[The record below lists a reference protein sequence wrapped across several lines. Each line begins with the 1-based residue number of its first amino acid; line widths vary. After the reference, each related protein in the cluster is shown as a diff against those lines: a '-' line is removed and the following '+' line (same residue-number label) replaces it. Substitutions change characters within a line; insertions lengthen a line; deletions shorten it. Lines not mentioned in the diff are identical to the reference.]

1 MRTHAVAIVGS
12 GPSGFY
18 AAGALLDAEDP
29 PVRVDMF
36 DRLATP
42 WGLVRAG
49 VAPDHPKIKSVSGQY
64 EKIAARPG
72 FRFFGHVCLGE
83 DVTVDE
89 LLERYDAVIYAV
101 GSQTER
107 RLGIP
112 GEDRPGSLASV
123 DFVGWYNGHPDFAAM
138 DPDLGASRAVVI
150 GAGNVA
156 LDVARMLLLSEDE
169 LRGTDTADHAIEVLT
184 ASGVREVVVCG
195 RRGPVEAAFTTGELR
210 ELDDIDGLAVVVDP
224 VPVPDAAG
232 DADLPKAVRRNVELF
247 RKWAGDAAER
257 SSTLGAGDAAER
269 SSTPNAAAGPDA
281 AGERRMEFRFLR
293 SPVAILGDG
302 EDGPV
307 TGVELGI
314 NRLETDEDGRVRPVD
329 TGERETLE
337 CGLVL
342 RAVGYRGVALPGV
355 PFDEGTGTIPH
366 VEGRIEGRERE
377 YVVGWIKRGPT
388 GIIGTNRK
396 DANETVRVLLADLAS
411 GVRDDATIASA
422 EEVEEWLSER
432 CPDLVDLDGWDAI
445 DAHER
450 AAGQD
455 GGRPRVKVVDR
466 TTIMDLVRGG

>member
-49 VAPDHPKIKSVSGQY
+49 VAPDHPKIKSVSTQY
-64 EKIAARPG
+64 EKIAAQPG

-89 LLERYDAVIYAV
+89 LLERYDAIIYAV

-123 DFVGWYNGHPDFAAM
+123 DFVGWYNGHPDYARL
-138 DPDLGASRAVVI
+138 DPDLAASRAVVI

-156 LDVARMLLLSEDE
+156 LDVARMLLLTEDE
-169 LRGTDTADHAIEVLT
+169 LRGTDTADHAVEVLT
-184 ASGVREVVVCG
+184 TSGVREVVVCG
-195 RRGPVEAAFTTGELR
+195 RRGPAQAAFTTTELR
-210 ELDDIDGLAVVVDP
+210 ELNDLDDLAVVVDAAQ
-224 VPVPDAAG
+224 VPDAAG
-232 DADLPKAVRRNVELF
+232 DADLPKATRRNVELF
-247 RKWAGDAAER
+247 RKWAEASPGV
-257 SSTLGAGDAAER
+257 
-269 SSTPNAAAGPDA
+269 

-307 TGVELGI
+307 TGVELAV
-314 NRLETDEDGRVRPVD
+314 NRLETDDEGRVRPVD
-329 TGERETLE
+329 TGGRETLE

-355 PFDEGTGTIPH
+355 PFDAGSGTIPH
-366 VEGRIEGRERE
+366 AEGRIEGRERE

-396 DANETVRVLLADLAS
+396 DANETVRSLLADLAS
-411 GVRDDATIASA
+411 GAREDATIASA
-422 EEVEEWLSER
+422 EEVEEWLSGR
-432 CPDLVDLDGWDAI
+432 CPDLVDLDGWEAI

-450 AAGQD
+450 AAGET

-466 TTIMDLVRGG
+466 TAFMGLVRGGSAS

>member
-18 AAGALLDAEDP
+18 AAGALLDSEDP
-29 PVRVDMF
+29 PVRVDMY

-49 VAPDHPKIKSVSGQY
+49 VAPDHPKIKSVSNQY

-72 FRFFGHVCLGE
+72 FRFFGHVHVGE
-83 DVTVDE
+83 DVSVDE
-89 LLERYDAVIYAV
+89 LLDRYDAVIYAV

-107 RLGIP
+107 RLGIE

-123 DFVGWYNGHPDFAAM
+123 DFVGWYNGHPDYV
-138 DPDLGASRAVVI
+138 DLSPDLSAERAVVI

-156 LDVARMLLLSEDE
+156 LDVARMLLLGEDD
-169 LRGTDTADHAIEVLT
+169 LRATDTADHAIESFV
-184 ASGVREVVVCG
+184 ASTVTEVVVCG
-195 RRGPVEAAFTTGELR
+195 RRGPVEAAFTTTELR
-210 ELDDIDGLAVVVDP
+210 ELDDIDGLTTVVDP
-224 VPVPDAAG
+224 AQVPPVEG
-232 DADLPKAVRRNVELF
+232 DADLVKGTRRNVEIL
-247 RKWAGDAAER
+247 RGWAER
-257 SSTLGAGDAAER
+257 GPD
-269 SSTPNAAAGPDA
+269 PDA
-281 AGERRMEFRFLR
+281 ARRMEFRFLR
-293 SPVAILGDG
+293 SPLRVLGDG
-302 EDGPV
+302 DEGPV
-307 TGVELGI
+307 TGVELAV
-314 NRLETDEDGRVRPVD
+314 NRLEADDDGRVRPVD
-329 TGERETLE
+329 TGERETVE

-342 RAVGYRGVALPGV
+342 RAVGYRGMALPGV
-355 PFDEGTGTIPH
+355 PFDDASGTIPNH
-366 VEGRIEGRERE
+366 EGRIDDRERE

-396 DANETVRVLLADLAS
+396 DANETVRGVLADLAGGS
-411 GVRDDATIASA
+411 REDATVASA
-422 EEVEEWLSER
+422 EEVEEWLSGR

-466 TTIMDLVRGG
+466 SSFMDLVRPQ

>member
-1 MRTHAVAIVGS
+1 MRTHAVAVVGS

-18 AAGALLDAEDP
+18 AAGALLDSDDP

-64 EKIAARPG
+64 EQIAARPG

-83 DVTVDE
+83 DVTVEE
-89 LLERYDAVIYAV
+89 LLERYDAVVYAV

-123 DFVGWYNGHPDFAAM
+123 DFVGWYNGHPDYVDL
-138 DPDLGASRAVVI
+138 DPDLDAERAVVI

-156 LDVARMLLLSEDE
+156 LDVARMLLLPEDD
-169 LRGTDTADHAIEVLT
+169 LRATDTADHAIEAFA
-184 ASGVREVVVCG
+184 ASRVREVIICG
-195 RRGPVEAAFTTGELR
+195 RRGPVEAAFTTTELR
-210 ELDDIDGLAVVVDP
+210 ELADIDGLALVVDP
-224 VPVPDAAG
+224 AQFPDAAG
-232 DADLPKAVRRNVELF
+232 DADLPKATRRNVELL
-247 RKWAGDAAER
+247 RGWAD
-257 SSTLGAGDAAER
+257 
-269 SSTPNAAAGPDA
+269 AGPDESA
-281 AGERRMEFRFLR
+281 ERRMEFRFLR
-293 SPVAILGDG
+293 SPVEILGDG

-307 TGVELGI
+307 RGVELAI
-314 NRLETDEDGRVRPVD
+314 NRLETGDDGRVRPVD
-329 TGERETLE
+329 TGERETVE

-355 PFDEGTGTIPH
+355 PFDDGSGTIPH
-366 VEGRIEGRERE
+366 AEGRIEGRERE
-377 YVVGWIKRGPT
+377 YVVGWIKRGPS

-396 DANETVRVLLADLAS
+396 DANETVRALLADLAT
-411 GVRDDATIASA
+411 GTREDAAIASA
-422 EEVEEWLSER
+422 EDVEEWLSGR
-432 CPDLVDLDGWDAI
+432 CPELVDLDGWEAI

-450 AAGQD
+450 AAGED
-455 GGRPRVKVVDR
+455 GGRPRVKVVHR
-466 TTIMDLVRGG
+466 GHLMDLVRSRS

>member
-18 AAGALLDAEDP
+18 AAGALLDSTDP

-64 EKIAARPG
+64 EKIAAQPG

-83 DVTVDE
+83 DVNVEE
-89 LLERYDAVIYAV
+89 LLERYDAVVYAV

-112 GEDRPGSLASV
+112 GEDRPGSHASV
-123 DFVGWYNGHPDFAAM
+123 DFVGWYNGHPDYVGL
-138 DPDLGASRAVVI
+138 DPDLAAERAVVI

-156 LDVARMLLLSEDE
+156 LDVARMLLLPEDD
-169 LRGTDTADHAIEVLT
+169 LRATDTADHAIEAFA
-184 ASGVREVVVCG
+184 ASGVHEAVVCG
-195 RRGPVEAAFTTGELR
+195 RRGPVEAAFTTTELR
-210 ELDDIDGLAVVVDP
+210 ELADIDGLTLVVDP
-224 VPVPDAAG
+224 AQFPDPAG
-232 DADLPKAVRRNVELF
+232 DADLPKATRRNVELM
-247 RKWAGDAAER
+247 RGWAD
-257 SSTLGAGDAAER
+257 
-269 SSTPNAAAGPDA
+269 AGPDESA
-281 AGERRMEFRFLR
+281 ERRMEFRFLR
-293 SPVAILGDG
+293 SPVEILGDG

-307 TGVELGI
+307 RGVELAI
-314 NRLETDEDGRVRPVD
+314 NRLEADDDGRVRPVD
-329 TGERETLE
+329 TGERETVE

-355 PFDEGTGTIPH
+355 PFDDGSGTIPH
-366 VEGRIEGRERE
+366 AEGRIEGRDRE
-377 YVVGWIKRGPT
+377 YVVGWIKRGPS

-396 DANETVRVLLADLAS
+396 DANETVRGLLADLAT
-411 GVRDDATIASA
+411 GAREDATIASA
-422 EEVEEWLSER
+422 EDVEDWLSDR
-432 CPDLVDLDGWDAI
+432 CPDLVDLDGWEAI

-450 AAGQD
+450 AAGEG
-455 GGRPRVKVVDR
+455 GGRPRVKVVHRDHL
-466 TTIMDLVRGG
+466 MGLVRERL

>member
-18 AAGALLDAEDP
+18 AAGALLDSEDP

-49 VAPDHPKIKSVSGQY
+49 VAPDHPKIKSVSTQY

-107 RLGIP
+107 RLGVP
-112 GEDRPGSLASV
+112 GEDRPGSIASV
-123 DFVGWYNGHPDFAAM
+123 DFVGWYNGHPDHVGLEPGLHAE
-138 DPDLGASRAVVI
+138 RAVVI

-156 LDVARMLLLSEDE
+156 LDVARMLLLPEDD
-169 LRGTDTADHAIEVLT
+169 LRSTDTADHAIEALT
-184 ASGVREVVVCG
+184 ASSVREVVVCG
-195 RRGPVEAAFTTGELR
+195 RRGPAEAAFTTTELR
-210 ELDDIDGLAVVVDP
+210 ELDEIEGLTLVVDP
-224 VPVPDAAG
+224 AQVPDEAG
-232 DADLPKAVRRNVELF
+232 DADLPKATRRNVESL
-247 RKWAGDAAER
+247 RRW
-257 SSTLGAGDAAER
+257 
-269 SSTPNAAAGPDA
+269 AAAGPAPDA
-281 AGERRMEFRFLR
+281 QRRMEFRFLR
-293 SPVAILGDG
+293 SPVSIEGEGD
-302 EDGPV
+302 DGPV
-307 TGVELGI
+307 TGVELAV
-314 NRLETDEDGRVRPVD
+314 NRLETGDDGRVRPVD

-355 PFDEGTGTIPH
+355 PFDEGSGTIPH
-366 VEGRIEGRERE
+366 AEGRIEGRDRE

-396 DANETVRVLLADLAS
+396 DANETVRTLLADLAT
-411 GVRDDATIASA
+411 GTREDATIAPP
-422 EEVEEWLSER
+422 EDVEEWLSQR
-432 CPDLVDLDGWDAI
+432 CTDLVDLDGWEAI

-450 AAGQD
+450 GAGSG
-455 GGRPRVKVVDR
+455 GGRPRVKLVDR
-466 TTIMDLVRGG
+466 AAFLDLIRSRA

>member
-49 VAPDHPKIKSVSGQY
+49 VAPDHPKIKSVSTQY

-83 DVTVDE
+83 DVTVEE
-89 LLERYDAVIYAV
+89 LLERYDAVVYAV

-123 DFVGWYNGHPDFAAM
+123 DFVGWYNGHPDYAGL

-156 LDVARMLLLSEDE
+156 LDVARMLLLTEDE
-169 LRGTDTADHAIEVLT
+169 LRGTDTADHAVDVLT

-195 RRGPVEAAFTTGELR
+195 RRGPVEAAFTTTELR
-210 ELDDIDGLAVVVDP
+210 ELNDLEGLAVAVDP
-224 VPVPDAAG
+224 AQVPDAAG
-232 DADLPKAVRRNVELF
+232 DADLPKATRRNVELF
-247 RKWAGDAAER
+247 RSWAG
-257 SSTLGAGDAAER
+257 
-269 SSTPNAAAGPDA
+269 AGPDA
-281 AGERRMEFRFLR
+281 EAPRRMEFRFLR
-293 SPVAILGDG
+293 SPVAILGEG

-314 NRLETDEDGRVRPVD
+314 NRLETDDEGRVRPVD

-337 CGLVL
+337 CGVVL

-355 PFDEGTGTIPH
+355 PFDDRTGTIPH

-396 DANETVRVLLADLAS
+396 DANETVRGLLADLAS
-411 GVRDDATIASA
+411 GAREDATIASA
-422 EEVEEWLSER
+422 EEVEEWLSGR
-432 CPDLVDLDGWDAI
+432 CPDLVDLDGWEAI

-450 AAGQD
+450 AAGED
-455 GGRPRVKVVDR
+455 GGQPRRKIVDR
-466 TTIMDLVRGG
+466 TAFMDLVREQARAR

>member
-18 AAGALLDAEDP
+18 AAGSLLDSTDP

-49 VAPDHPKIKSVSGQY
+49 VAPDHPKIKSVSTQY

-112 GEDRPGSLASV
+112 GEDRAGSLASV
-123 DFVGWYNGHPDFAAM
+123 DFVGWYNGHPDYADL
-138 DPDLGASRAVVI
+138 DPDLTASRAVVI

-156 LDVARMLLLSEDE
+156 LDVARMLLLPEDD
-169 LRGTDTADHAIEVLT
+169 LRGTDTADHAIEVFA
-184 ASGVREVVVCG
+184 ASSVREVVVCG
-195 RRGPVEAAFTTGELR
+195 RRGPVEAAFTTSELR
-210 ELDDIDGLAVVVDP
+210 ELDDIDGLTVVVDP
-224 VPVPDAAG
+224 AQVPDAAG
-232 DADLPKAVRRNVELF
+232 DADLPKATRRNVELF
-247 RKWAGDAAER
+247 RKWAEAGAEA
-257 SSTLGAGDAAER
+257 GAEA
-269 SSTPNAAAGPDA
+269 
-281 AGERRMEFRFLR
+281 ERRMEFRFLR
-293 SPVAILGDG
+293 SPVEILGEGD
-302 EDGPV
+302 DGPV

-314 NRLETDEDGRVRPVD
+314 NRLETDDEGRVRPVD
-329 TGERETLE
+329 TGERESVE

-342 RAVGYRGVALPGV
+342 RAVGYRGVALPDV
-355 PFDEGTGTIPH
+355 PFDEGSGTIPH
-366 VEGRIEGRERE
+366 AEGRIEGRDRE
-377 YVVGWIKRGPT
+377 YVVGWIKRGPS

-411 GVRDDATIASA
+411 GAREDASIASP
-422 EEVEEWLSER
+422 EEVEEWLSGR
-432 CPDLVDLDGWDAI
+432 CPELVDLDGWGAI

-450 AAGQD
+450 SAGEG

-466 TTIMDLVRGG
+466 SSLMDLVRQRS

>member
-18 AAGALLDAEDP
+18 AAGALLDSAEP
-29 PVRVDMF
+29 PIRVDMY

-64 EKIAARPG
+64 EKIAAQPG

-83 DVTVDE
+83 DVTSEE
-89 LLERYDAVIYAV
+89 LLERYDAVVYAV

-107 RLGIP
+107 RLGIE
-112 GEDRPGSLASV
+112 GEDRPGSYASV
-123 DFVGWYNGHPDFAAM
+123 DFVGWYNGHPDYVDLA
-138 DPDLGASRAVVI
+138 PDLGVERAVVI

-156 LDVARMLLLSEDE
+156 LDVARMLLLPESD
-169 LRGTDTADHAIEVLT
+169 LRPTDTADYAIEAL
-184 ASGVREVVVCG
+184 ARSSVREVVICG
-195 RRGPVEAAFTTGELR
+195 RRGPVQAAFTTTELR
-210 ELDDIDGLAVVVDP
+210 ELDDIEGLALVVDAARF
-224 VPVPDAAG
+224 PDAAG
-232 DADLPKAVRRNVELF
+232 DEDLPKATRRNVELF
-247 RKWAGDAAER
+247 RRWAEAGPAPGAER
-257 SSTLGAGDAAER
+257 T
-269 SSTPNAAAGPDA
+269 
-281 AGERRMEFRFLR
+281 MEFRFLR
-293 SPVAILGDG
+293 SPVRILGEGD
-302 EDGPV
+302 DGPV
-307 TGVELGI
+307 TGVELAV
-314 NRLETDEDGRVRPVD
+314 NRLETDDEGRVRPVD
-329 TGERETLE
+329 TGERETVE

-355 PFDEGTGTIPH
+355 PFDEGSGTIPH
-366 VEGRIEGRERE
+366 TEGRIAGRERE

-396 DANETVRVLLADLAS
+396 DANETVRSLLADLSS
-411 GVRDDATIASA
+411 GAREDATIASA
-422 EEVEEWLSER
+422 EDVEEWISHR
-432 CPDLVDLDGWDAI
+432 CPDLVDLDGWEAI

-466 TTIMDLVRGG
+466 TAFMDLVRERM

>member
-18 AAGALLDAEDP
+18 AAGALLDSEDP

-49 VAPDHPKIKSVSGQY
+49 VAPDHPKIKSVSTQY

-83 DVTVDE
+83 DVTVEE

-107 RLGIP
+107 RLGVP
-112 GEDRPGSLASV
+112 GEDRPGSIASV
-123 DFVGWYNGHPDFAAM
+123 DFVGWYNGHPDHVGLEPGLAAE
-138 DPDLGASRAVVI
+138 RAVVI

-156 LDVARMLLLSEDE
+156 LDVARMLLLPEEE
-169 LRGTDTADHAIEVLT
+169 LRSTDTADHAIEALT
-184 ASGVREVVVCG
+184 ASGVREVIVCG
-195 RRGPVEAAFTTGELR
+195 RRGPVEAAFTTTELR
-210 ELDDIDGLAVVVDP
+210 ELDEIEGLTLVVDP
-224 VPVPDAAG
+224 AQVPDEAG
-232 DADLPKAVRRNVELF
+232 DADLPKATRRNVEIL
-247 RKWAGDAAER
+247 RRW
-257 SSTLGAGDAAER
+257 
-269 SSTPNAAAGPDA
+269 AAAGPRPDA
-281 AGERRMEFRFLR
+281 ERRLEFRFLR
-293 SPVAILGDG
+293 SPLAIDG
-302 EDGPV
+302 EGDDGPV
-307 TGVELGI
+307 TGVELSV
-314 NRLETDEDGRVRPVD
+314 NRLETGDDGRVRPVD

-355 PFDEGTGTIPH
+355 PFDERSGTIPH
-366 VEGRIEGRERE
+366 AEGRIEGRDRE

-396 DANETVRVLLADLAS
+396 DANETVRTLLADLS
-411 GVRDDATIASA
+411 TGVRDGATIAA
-422 EEVEEWLSER
+422 PEDVEEWLSQR
-432 CPDLVDLDGWDAI
+432 CTDLVDLDGWEAI

-450 AAGQD
+450 GAGSG
-455 GGRPRVKVVDR
+455 GGRPRVKLVDR
-466 TTIMDLVRGG
+466 AAFLDLIRSRA

>member
-18 AAGALLDAEDP
+18 AAGALLDSTDP

-64 EKIAARPG
+64 EKIAAQPG

-83 DVTVDE
+83 DVSVED
-89 LLERYDAVIYAV
+89 LLERYDAVVYAV

-112 GEDRPGSLASV
+112 GEDRPGSHASV
-123 DFVGWYNGHPDFAAM
+123 DFVGWYNGHPDYVGL
-138 DPDLGASRAVVI
+138 DPDLAAERAVVI

-156 LDVARMLLLSEDE
+156 LDVARMLLLPDDD
-169 LRGTDTADHAIEVLT
+169 LRTTDTADHAIEALA
-184 ASGVREVVVCG
+184 ASGVREVVICG
-195 RRGPVEAAFTTGELR
+195 RRGPVEAAFTTTELR
-210 ELDDIDGLAVVVDP
+210 ELGDIDGLTLVVDP
-224 VPVPDAAG
+224 AQFPDASG
-232 DADLPKAVRRNVELF
+232 DADLPKATRRNVELM
-247 RKWAGDAAER
+247 RGWAEA
-257 SSTLGAGDAAER
+257 GADESA
-269 SSTPNAAAGPDA
+269 
-281 AGERRMEFRFLR
+281 ERRMEFRFLR
-293 SPVAILGDG
+293 SPVKILGDG

-307 TGVELGI
+307 RGVELAI
-314 NRLETDEDGRVRPVD
+314 NRLEADDDGRVRPVD
-329 TGERETLE
+329 TGERETVE

-355 PFDEGTGTIPH
+355 PFDDGSGTIPH
-366 VEGRIEGRERE
+366 AEGRIEGRDRE
-377 YVVGWIKRGPT
+377 YVVGWIKRGPS

-396 DANETVRVLLADLAS
+396 DANETVRGLLADLAT
-411 GVRDDATIASA
+411 GAREDATIASA
-422 EEVEEWLSER
+422 EEVEKWLSGR
-432 CPDLVDLDGWDAI
+432 CPELVDLDGWEAI

-450 AAGQD
+450 AAGED
-455 GGRPRVKVVDR
+455 GGRPRVKVVQR
-466 TTIMDLVRGG
+466 EHLMGVVRERS

>member
-18 AAGALLDAEDP
+18 AAGALLDSTDP
-29 PVRVDMF
+29 PVRVDMY

-64 EKIAARPG
+64 EKIAAQPG

-83 DVTVDE
+83 DVTTEE
-89 LLERYDAVIYAV
+89 LLERYDAVVYAV

-107 RLGIP
+107 RLGIE
-112 GEDRPGSLASV
+112 GEDRAGSHASV
-123 DFVGWYNGHPDFAAM
+123 DFVGWYNGHPDYVGLA
-138 DPDLGASRAVVI
+138 PDLGAERAVVI

-156 LDVARMLLLSEDE
+156 LDVARMLLLPEDD
-169 LRGTDTADHAIEVLT
+169 LRPTDTADHAIEAL
-184 ASGVREVVVCG
+184 AGSSVREVVVCG
-195 RRGPVEAAFTTGELR
+195 RRGPVQAAFTTTELR
-210 ELDDIDGLAVVVDP
+210 ELDDIDGLGIVVDP
-224 VPVPDAAG
+224 AQFPDAAG
-232 DADLPKAVRRNVELF
+232 DEDLPKATRRNVESF
-247 RKWAGDAAER
+247 RRWAEAGPAEGAER
-257 SSTLGAGDAAER
+257 RL
-269 SSTPNAAAGPDA
+269 
-281 AGERRMEFRFLR
+281 EFRFLR
-293 SPVAILGDG
+293 SPVQILGEDA
-302 EDGPV
+302 DGPV
-307 TGVELGI
+307 TGVELAV
-314 NRLETDEDGRVRPVD
+314 NRLETDDDGRVRPVD
-329 TGERETLE
+329 TGERETVE

-355 PFDEGTGTIPH
+355 PFDEGSGTIPH
-366 VEGRIEGRERE
+366 TEGRIEGRERE

-396 DANETVRVLLADLAS
+396 DANETVRALLADLTS
-411 GVRDDATIASA
+411 GQREDAVIASA

-432 CPDLVDLDGWDAI
+432 VPDLVDLDGWEAI

-450 AAGQD
+450 AAGEG

-466 TTIMDLVRGG
+466 GDFMSLVRERM

>member
-18 AAGALLDAEDP
+18 AAGALLDSEDP

-49 VAPDHPKIKSVSGQY
+49 VAPDHPKIKSVSTQY

-107 RLGIP
+107 RLGVP
-112 GEDRPGSLASV
+112 GEDRPGSIASV
-123 DFVGWYNGHPDFAAM
+123 DFVGWYNGHPDHVGLEPGLAAE
-138 DPDLGASRAVVI
+138 RAVVI

-156 LDVARMLLLSEDE
+156 LDVARMLLLPEEE
-169 LRGTDTADHAIEVLT
+169 LRSTDTADHAIEALT

-195 RRGPVEAAFTTGELR
+195 RRGPVEAAFTTTELR
-210 ELDDIDGLAVVVDP
+210 ELDEIEGLTLVVDP
-224 VPVPDAAG
+224 AQVPDEAG
-232 DADLPKAVRRNVELF
+232 DADLPKATRRNVEIL
-247 RKWAGDAAER
+247 RRW
-257 SSTLGAGDAAER
+257 
-269 SSTPNAAAGPDA
+269 AAAGPLPEA
-281 AGERRMEFRFLR
+281 ARRLEFRFLR
-293 SPVAILGDG
+293 SPLAIVGEGD
-302 EDGPV
+302 DGPV
-307 TGVELGI
+307 TGVALSV
-314 NRLETDEDGRVRPVD
+314 NRLETGDDGRVRPVD
-329 TGERETLE
+329 AGERETVE
-337 CGLVL
+337 CGLLL

-355 PFDEGTGTIPH
+355 PFDEGSGTIPH
-366 VEGRIEGRERE
+366 TEGRIEGRDRE

-396 DANETVRVLLADLAS
+396 DANETVRTLLADLSTGA
-411 GVRDDATIASA
+411 REDATIAA
-422 EEVEEWLSER
+422 PEDVEEWLSQR
-432 CPDLVDLDGWDAI
+432 CTDLVDLDGWEAI

-450 AAGQD
+450 GAGSG
-455 GGRPRVKVVDR
+455 GGRPRVKLVDR
-466 TTIMDLVRGG
+466 AAFLGLIRSRA

>member
-18 AAGALLDAEDP
+18 TAGALLDAEDP

-64 EKIAARPG
+64 EKIAAQPG

-83 DVTVDE
+83 DITVDE
-89 LLERYDAVIYAV
+89 LLERYDAVVYAV

-123 DFVGWYNGHPDFAAM
+123 DFVGWYNGHPDYAGL
-138 DPDLGASRAVVI
+138 DPDLAASRAVVI

-156 LDVARMLLLSEDE
+156 LDVARMLLLTEDE
-169 LRGTDTADHAIEVLT
+169 LRGTDTADHAVDVLT
-184 ASGVREVVVCG
+184 ASGVREVVLCG
-195 RRGPVEAAFTTGELR
+195 RRGPAQAAFTTTELR
-210 ELDDIDGLAVVVDP
+210 ELDDLDGLGVMVDP
-224 VPVPDAAG
+224 TQVPDEAG
-232 DADLPKAVRRNVELF
+232 DADLPRATRRNVELF
-247 RKWAGDAAER
+247 RKWAG
-257 SSTLGAGDAAER
+257 TGDTADVA
-269 SSTPNAAAGPDA
+269 
-281 AGERRMEFRFLR
+281 ERRMAFRFLR

-314 NRLETDEDGRVRPVD
+314 NRLETDDEGRVRAVD
-329 TGERETLE
+329 TGERETVE

-355 PFDEGTGTIPH
+355 PFDEGSGTIPH

-396 DANETVRVLLADLAS
+396 DGNETARALLADLA
-411 GVRDDATIASA
+411 GGTREDTTIAGP
-422 EEVEEWLSER
+422 EEIEKWLSGR
-432 CPDLVDLDGWDAI
+432 CPDLVDLDGWGVI

-466 TTIMDLVRGG
+466 STLMDLVREQTRAH

>member
-1 MRTHAVAIVGS
+1 
-12 GPSGFY
+12 
-18 AAGALLDAEDP
+18 
-29 PVRVDMF
+29 MF

-49 VAPDHPKIKSVSGQY
+49 VAPDHPKIKSVSTQY
-64 EKIAARPG
+64 EKIAAQPG

-83 DVTVDE
+83 DVTVEE
-89 LLERYDAVIYAV
+89 LLERYDAVVYAV

-123 DFVGWYNGHPDFAAM
+123 DFVGWYNGHPDYAGLE
-138 DPDLGASRAVVI
+138 PDLGASRAVVI

-156 LDVARMLLLSEDE
+156 LDVARMLLLTEDE
-169 LRGTDTADHAIEVLT
+169 LRGTDTADHAVDVLT

-195 RRGPVEAAFTTGELR
+195 RRGPAEAAFTTTELR
-210 ELDDIDGLAVVVDP
+210 ELDDLEGLAVVVDP
-224 VPVPDAAG
+224 AQVPDAAG
-232 DADLPKAVRRNVELF
+232 DADLPKATRRNVELF
-247 RKWAGDAAER
+247 RKWADRGDG
-257 SSTLGAGDAAER
+257 S
-269 SSTPNAAAGPDA
+269 
-281 AGERRMEFRFLR
+281 GERRMEFRFLR

-314 NRLETDEDGRVRPVD
+314 NRLETDDEGRVRPVD

-337 CGLVL
+337 CGVVL

-355 PFDEGTGTIPH
+355 PFDERTGTIPH
-366 VEGRIEGRERE
+366 AEGRIEGRARE
-377 YVVGWIKRGPT
+377 DVGGWIKRGPT

-396 DANETVRVLLADLAS
+396 DANETVRGLLADLAA
-411 GVRDDATIASA
+411 GTREDATIASA
-422 EEVEEWLSER
+422 EEVEEWLSGR
-432 CPDLVDLDGWDAI
+432 CPDLVDLDGWEAI

-455 GGRPRVKVVDR
+455 GGRPRRKVVDR
-466 TTIMDLVRGG
+466 TAFMSLVRGGSAS

>member
-18 AAGALLDAEDP
+18 AAGSLLDSTDP

-64 EKIAARPG
+64 DKIAARPG

-83 DVTVDE
+83 DVTASE

-107 RLGIP
+107 RLGIG
-112 GEDRPGSLASV
+112 GEDREGSHASV
-123 DFVGWYNGHPDFAAM
+123 DFVGWYNGHPDYVGLA
-138 DPDLGASRAVVI
+138 PDLGAERAVVI

-156 LDVARMLLLSEDE
+156 LDVARMLLLPEED
-169 LRGTDTADHAIEVLT
+169 LRPTDTADHAIEAL
-184 ASGVREVVVCG
+184 AGSGVREVVVCG
-195 RRGPVEAAFTTGELR
+195 RRGPVQAAFTTTELR
-210 ELDDIDGLAVVVDP
+210 ELDDIEGLAINVDP
-224 VPVPDAAG
+224 AQLPDAAG
-232 DADLPKAVRRNVELF
+232 DEDLPKATRRNVELF
-247 RKWAGDAAER
+247 RRWAE
-257 SSTLGAGDAAER
+257 
-269 SSTPNAAAGPDA
+269 AGPAPDA
-281 AGERRMEFRFLR
+281 GRAMEFRFLR
-293 SPVAILGDG
+293 SPVEILGEG

-307 TGVELGI
+307 TGVELAV
-314 NRLETDEDGRVRPVD
+314 NRLETDDDGRVRPVD
-329 TGERETLE
+329 TGERETVE

-355 PFDEGTGTIPH
+355 PFDEASGTIPH
-366 VEGRIEGRERE
+366 TEGRIEGRERE

-396 DANETVRVLLADLAS
+396 DANETVRALLADLAS
-411 GVRDDATIASA
+411 GAREDATIASA

-432 CPDLVDLDGWDAI
+432 CPELVDLDGWEAI

-450 AAGQD
+450 AAGEG

-466 TTIMDLVRGG
+466 SEFMSLVRERT

>member
-18 AAGALLDAEDP
+18 AAGALLDSTDP

-64 EKIAARPG
+64 EQIAARPG

-83 DVTVDE
+83 DVSVEE
-89 LLERYDAVIYAV
+89 LLERYDAIIYAV

-112 GEDRPGSLASV
+112 GEDRPGSHASV
-123 DFVGWYNGHPDFAAM
+123 DFVGWYNGHPDYVGL
-138 DPDLGASRAVVI
+138 DPDLAAERAVVI

-156 LDVARMLLLSEDE
+156 LDVARMLLLPDDD
-169 LRGTDTADHAIEVLT
+169 LRATDTADHAIEAFA
-184 ASGVREVVVCG
+184 ASGVHEVVVCG
-195 RRGPVEAAFTTGELR
+195 RRGPVEAAFTTTELR
-210 ELDDIDGLAVVVDP
+210 ELDHIDGLTPVVDP
-224 VPVPDAAG
+224 AQMPDAAG
-232 DADLPKAVRRNVELF
+232 DENLPKAIRRNVELL
-247 RKWAGDAAER
+247 RGWAE
-257 SSTLGAGDAAER
+257 
-269 SSTPNAAAGPDA
+269 AGPDESA
-281 AGERRMEFRFLR
+281 QRRMEFRFLR
-293 SPVAILGDG
+293 SPVAIVGDG

-307 TGVELGI
+307 RGVELAI
-314 NRLETDEDGRVRPVD
+314 NRLEADDDGRVRPVD
-329 TGERETLE
+329 TGERETVE

-355 PFDEGTGTIPH
+355 PFDDGSGTIPH
-366 VEGRIEGRERE
+366 TEGRIEGRDRE
-377 YVVGWIKRGPT
+377 YVVGWIKRGPS

-396 DANETVRVLLADLAS
+396 DANETVRGLLADLAT
-411 GVRDDATIASA
+411 GAREDATIPEAGD
-422 EEVEEWLSER
+422 VEEWLSGR
-432 CPDLVDLDGWDAI
+432 CADLVDLDGWEAI

-450 AAGQD
+450 TAGEG
-455 GGRPRVKVVDR
+455 GGRPRVKVVHR
-466 TTIMDLVRGG
+466 EHLMGLIRK

>member
-49 VAPDHPKIKSVSGQY
+49 VAPDHPKIKSVSTQY
-64 EKIAARPG
+64 EKIAAQPG

-89 LLERYDAVIYAV
+89 LLERYDAVVYAV

-123 DFVGWYNGHPDFAAM
+123 DFVGWYNGHPDYAGL

-156 LDVARMLLLSEDE
+156 LDVARMLLLTEDE

-195 RRGPVEAAFTTGELR
+195 RRGPAEAAFTTTELR
-210 ELDDIDGLAVVVDP
+210 ELDDLDGLAAVVDP
-224 VPVPDAAG
+224 AQVPDAAG

-247 RKWAGDAAER
+247 RKWA
-257 SSTLGAGDAAER
+257 SSGSDG
-269 SSTPNAAAGPDA
+269 

-302 EDGPV
+302 DDGPV
-307 TGVELGI
+307 TGVELGV
-314 NRLETDEDGRVRPVD
+314 NRLETDDEGRVRPVD
-329 TGERETLE
+329 TGARETVE
-337 CGLVL
+337 CGVVL

-355 PFDEGTGTIPH
+355 PFDESAGTIPH
-366 VEGRIEGRERE
+366 AEGRIEGRERE

-396 DANETVRVLLADLAS
+396 DANETVRALLADLGS
-411 GVRDDATIASA
+411 GAREDATIATA
-422 EEVEEWLSER
+422 EEVEEWLSGR
-432 CPDLVDLDGWDAI
+432 CPDLVDLDGWGAI

-455 GGRPRVKVVDR
+455 GGRPRRKVVDR
-466 TTIMDLVRGG
+466 SGFMDLVRERM

>member
-1 MRTHAVAIVGS
+1 MRTHALAIVGS

-18 AAGALLDAEDP
+18 AAGALLDSEDP

-49 VAPDHPKIKSVSGQY
+49 VAPDHPKIKSVSSQY
-64 EKIAARPG
+64 EKIAAHPG

-107 RLGIP
+107 RLGVP
-112 GEDRPGSLASV
+112 GEDRPGSIASV
-123 DFVGWYNGHPDFAAM
+123 DFVGWYNGHPDHVGLEPGLAAE
-138 DPDLGASRAVVI
+138 RAVVI

-156 LDVARMLLLSEDE
+156 LDVARMLLLPEDE
-169 LRGTDTADHAIEVLT
+169 LRGTDTADHAIEALT

-195 RRGPVEAAFTTGELR
+195 RRGPVEAAFTTTELR
-210 ELDDIDGLAVVVDP
+210 ELDEIEGLTLVVDP
-224 VPVPDAAG
+224 AQVPDEAG
-232 DADLPKAVRRNVELF
+232 DADLPKATRRNVEIL
-247 RKWAGDAAER
+247 RRW
-257 SSTLGAGDAAER
+257 
-269 SSTPNAAAGPDA
+269 AAAGPHPEA
-281 AGERRMEFRFLR
+281 ERRLEFRFLR
-293 SPVAILGDG
+293 SPLAIDGEG

-307 TGVELGI
+307 TGVELSV
-314 NRLETDEDGRVRPVD
+314 NRLETGDDGRVRPAD
-329 TGERETLE
+329 TGERETVE

-355 PFDEGTGTIPH
+355 PFDEGSGTIPH
-366 VEGRIEGRERE
+366 TEGRIEGRDRE

-396 DANETVRVLLADLAS
+396 DANETVRTLLADLAT
-411 GVRDDATIASA
+411 GAREDATIAAA
-422 EEVEEWLSER
+422 EDVEEWLSQR
-432 CPDLVDLDGWDAI
+432 CTDLVDLDGWEAI

-450 AAGQD
+450 GAGSG
-455 GGRPRVKVVDR
+455 GGRPRVKLVDR
-466 TTIMDLVRGG
+466 AAFLDLIRSRA